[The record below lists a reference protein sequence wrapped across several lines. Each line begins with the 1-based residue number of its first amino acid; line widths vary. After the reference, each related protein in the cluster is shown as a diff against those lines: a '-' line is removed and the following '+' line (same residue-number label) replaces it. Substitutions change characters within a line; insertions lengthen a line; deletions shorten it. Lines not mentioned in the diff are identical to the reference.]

1 MIIDIQDKLYREPIL
16 RRFLY
21 EESYW
26 YKYLN
31 RNPDLFNNMVQDM
44 KEKYKL
50 TTSDRINNALN
61 SIGMLQSLIDV
72 LK

>member
-31 RNPDLFNNMVQDM
+31 RDPESFKEFEMAM
-44 KEKYKL
+44 KDKYKL
-50 TTSDRINNALN
+50 KTSD
-61 SIGMLQSLIDV
+61 
-72 LK
+72 K